1 MSTMW
6 FDRKPGSKVA
16 VGKTD
21 PNSLM
26 LGADVPDWVRLPEQ
40 LGGARMRVIKAL
52 TESCPKCGSD
62 HKVRH
67 LFLEGTRIA
76 VAECNVHGF
85 LWYMMP
91 ERGGEKD
98 NE

>member
-6 FDRKPGSKVA
+6 FNRTPGSKVA
-16 VGKTD
+16 QGTTD

-26 LGADVPDWVRLPEQ
+26 LGADVPDWVRLPDE

-52 TESCPKCGSD
+52 TDSCPKCGND

-67 LFLEGTRIA
+67 LFLEGTGIA
-76 VAECNVHGF
+76 VAECHVHGF
-85 LWYMMP
+85 LWYAQP
-91 ERGGEKD
+91 EKEDKT
-98 NE
+98 